1 MPPQRPPRVHN
12 SLGPLASL
20 DPSARVVWLP
30 DALPQIEGAVD
41 NAISILERVLHPARR
56 NLCLL
61 LPVLEVM
68 QGRVAAA
75 EAVENG
81 RPVQRFQV
89 DQLRSECL
97 QKISGRLSIMYVA
110 VRGLMLQEQVQV
122 DPATRTVVANS
133 DDGISQYTRITNQV
147 LSDCRQLQTNL
158 EDKRRNYRSIVTDAN
173 ICAEQLER
181 LTRKI
186 NQFTNGNVKFVDH
199 TVKRYLKSKT
209 NADLATAVDIALR
222 DAGRSVQHDAA
233 SHMLCLSS
241 VVFPADVVPVVP
253 AAVAGSPEEEQEPR
267 MIFELICKSGCIDL
281 VDRLLCSDWLDCPF
295 DSTVNYGTDK
305 FFEDVLSALFIAKPR
320 EQCYCPLLLPLWT
333 WLVWKQPNTLSCVKA
348 FWFDLDRSG
357 FDLLNKSI
365 PLWPVGETM
374 RFTPGSA
381 VGSVGPTLAQ
391 VEAVLPADAAI
402 RGHFCVDRGVVTL
415 LLLPTGDFEVR
426 IAGASGR
433 DVYAGGPGY
442 IGGPGMILTYR
453 VHYMAL
459 SSAPWRLIVGQQS
472 SGSRELGGGGG
483 GSFLVQG
490 EELLLAAGGGSGGVI
505 NTGSYNA
512 SYVSPGRGIIAN
524 DTGSDNSS
532 KCDSALGGKGWKGIS
547 KYLASNEI
555 ASDTGFSFGGGGQGH
570 YSYGLGGG
578 GGYSGGDAFS
588 NGGTSGGSSYAH
600 SSAALVQP
608 AAATNKGSGF
618 IEIKRVS

>member
-1 MPPQRPPRVHN
+1 
-12 SLGPLASL
+12 
-20 DPSARVVWLP
+20 
-30 DALPQIEGAVD
+30 LPQIEGSVD
-41 NAISILERVLHPARR
+41 NAIGILERVLHPARR
-56 NLCLL
+56 HLCLL

-68 QGRVAAA
+68 QARVAAA

-81 RPVQRFQV
+81 RPVQRFQA
-89 DQLRSECL
+89 DQQRSDCL
-97 QKISGRLSIMYVA
+97 QKISERLSVLYAA

-122 DPATRTVVANS
+122 QVQVPVGPATRTAVANS

-158 EDKRRNYRSIVTDAN
+158 EEKRRSYRSVVTDAN

-181 LTRKI
+181 LTSKI
-186 NQFTNGNVKFVDH
+186 NQFTTLNVKFVDH

-209 NADLATAVDIALR
+209 NADLASAVDNALR

-253 AAVAGSPEEEQEPR
+253 AAVPVAVAGSPEQEQEPR
-267 MIFELICKSGCIDL
+267 MIFELICESGCIDL

-295 DSTVNYGTDK
+295 DSTANYGADK
-305 FFEDVLSALFIAKPR
+305 FFEDVWSALFISKPR
-320 EQCYCPLLLPLWT
+320 EQCYRPLLLPLWT
-333 WLVWKQPNTLSCVKA
+333 WLKQ
-348 FWFDLDRSG
+348 
-357 FDLLNKSI
+357 
-365 PLWPVGETM
+365 PLWPVGATV

-402 RGHFCVDRGVVTL
+402 RGHLCVDRGVVTL
-415 LLLPTGDFEVR
+415 PLLPTGDFEIR

-433 DVYAGGPGY
+433 DFTLA
-442 IGGPGMILTYR
+442 GGPGMILTYR
-453 VHYMAL
+453 VHYTAL
-459 SSAPWRLIVGQQS
+459 STAPWRLIVGQQQS
-472 SGSRELGGGGG
+472 SESGYPGGGGG

-490 EELLLAAGGGSGGVI
+490 EELLLAAGGGSGGVS
-505 NTGSYNA
+505 NGYNA

-532 KCDSALGGKGWKGIS
+532 TSGSARGGKGWQGIS
-547 KYLASNEI
+547 KYLGNNEI
-555 ASDTGFSFGGGGQGH
+555 ASDSGFSFGGGGRGH
-570 YSYGLGGG
+570 ETVGFGGG
-578 GGYSGGDAFS
+578 GGYSGGDALS
-588 NGGTSGGSSYAH
+588 NSGPGGGSSYAH
-600 SSAALVQP
+600 SSAELVQP
-608 AAATNKGSGF
+608 AAAANKGSGF